1 MQNIKHALLRMVRV
15 ARDMKELS
23 DAFRKMG
30 FNDGPMFDAYGNAM
44 DAIYSLIGESVTE
57 FESSLTYMCIVRD
70 GLSDK
75 ECVEMLYDR
84 FMKNTEQPKPV
95 TTERDEMRDL
105 FKKNG
110 GYMTPEG
117 DWT

>member
-1 MQNIKHALLRMVRV
+1 MNNIKDALLRMVRI

-44 DAIYSLIGESVTE
+44 DAIYSLVGESVSE

-70 GLSDK
+70 GLP
-75 ECVEMLYDR
+75 EEACAEMLYDK
-84 FMKNTEQPKPV
+84 FLQHNGQPKPV
-95 TTERDEMRDL
+95 TTERDEMRDM